1 MPGDATVWP
10 APSGPVGWRARNA
23 KNWCMWPLGHVMPGD
38 GQSVSERSA
47 AIVAAVAAIGDAQ
60 ARIALCEDTLETFD
74 ELTRRL
80 RCALARIRAVPS
92 DLGETCES
100 VYNLIRRGGRMP
112 HEGRWITRQEAA
124 TA

>member
-1 MPGDATVWP
+1 MD
-10 APSGPVGWRARNA
+10 SR
-23 KNWCMWPLGHVMPGD
+23 C
-38 GQSVSERSA
+38 QSAQPRSPRPA
-47 AIVAAVAAIGDAQ
+47 AIRDAQ
-60 ARIALCEDTLETFD
+60 ARIAPCEDTLETFD

-80 RCALARIRAVPS
+80 RYAVARIRAVPS
-92 DLGETCES
+92 DLGETYES